1 MRRAAPG
8 VASRRA
14 RPNASEG
21 GGGSAARA
29 AGYSAGTF
37 GSFAS
42 DSFTFSAGYS

>member
-14 RPNASEG
+14 RSDAGEG
-21 GGGSAARA
+21 AAGPAARL